1 MRLHELYPFY
11 EERKSRKRVGRG
23 SGSGLGCTA
32 GRGNKGQKSRSGG
45 SIPAGF
51 EGGQMP
57 LQRRLPKGGFKNL
70 FRVVYAPV
78 NLDRLLTTFPES
90 DSVTIDQLYAAGL
103 AKKGLPIKILARG
116 GALIRSVTIEAHRF
130 SKQAAELIR
139 QAGGTPKAVE
149 GESRATDNK

>member
-11 EERKSRKRVGRG
+11 EERKARKRVGRG

-45 SIPAGF
+45 SIPPGF

-70 FRVVYAPV
+70 FRVVYASV
-78 NLDRLLTTFPES
+78 NLDRLLDFFPES
-90 DSVTIDQLYAAGL
+90 DNITIEQLYAAGF

-116 GALIRSVTIEAHRF
+116 GIVRPITIQAHRF
-130 SKQAAELIR
+130 SKQAAEMIR
-139 QAGGTPKAVE
+139 QAGGQPVAME
-149 GESRATDNK
+149 GTLRAADNE